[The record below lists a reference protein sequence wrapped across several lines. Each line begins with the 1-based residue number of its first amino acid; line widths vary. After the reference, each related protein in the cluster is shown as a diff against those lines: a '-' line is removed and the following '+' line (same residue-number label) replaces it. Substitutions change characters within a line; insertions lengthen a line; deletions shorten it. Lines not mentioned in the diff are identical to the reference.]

1 MTRVLNDY
9 TIIANAL
16 YAKNTKYLEYTD
28 IEIYKVLLYR
38 LLREKYG
45 YILFDYTEDNVINVQ
60 GQTFIKEEKGILS
73 WNKLNKKSI
82 EKLNSIYKE
91 KDFQQI
97 IKESRD
103 KYNILSKKITNIGYF
118 FIHVFNY

>member
-103 KYNILSKKITNIGYF
+103 KYNILSKKL
-118 FIHVFNY
+118 VSDKK